1 MGMHIARSA
10 TFKNNV
16 VVDDDTFKDFLEK
29 KVAEKDINKA
39 IVPYCVYDCEPKIK
53 FNKEELIRILEAE
66 NRIRLSRSFYS
77 LYDIDIS
84 KFYELDEHC
93 ITQALRVCDYNP
105 DEDDSLKAYRVA
117 TMEYINDLE
126 VREKVVWMK
135 YDKARLGNF
144 KIGEEV
150 TNEDIILHDLQG
162 CNYAFKDLL
171 SNDKP
176 NLIVAGSIS

>member
-1 MGMHIARSA
+1 
-10 TFKNNV
+10 
-16 VVDDDTFKDFLEK
+16 
-29 KVAEKDINKA
+29 
-39 IVPYCVYDCEPKIK
+39 
-53 FNKEELIRILEAE
+53 
-66 NRIRLSRSFYS
+66 
-77 LYDIDIS
+77 
-84 KFYELDEHC
+84 
-93 ITQALRVCDYNP
+93 
-105 DEDDSLKAYRVA
+105 
-117 TMEYINDLE
+117 MEYINDLE

-162 CNYAFKDLL
+162 CSYAFKDLL